1 MEARAKF
8 KAESAED
15 RKRVVGEAVSD
26 LRERHD
32 SELREVFDSSIT
44 EEEEAAAACTDQ
56 GAAYY
61 VSGGGEK

>member
-32 SELREVFDSSIT
+32 SELLEVVDRYIA
-44 EEEEAAAACTDQ
+44 EKEEASAARPDR
-56 GAAYY
+56 GAAYSG
-61 VSGGGEK
+61 SGGGEK